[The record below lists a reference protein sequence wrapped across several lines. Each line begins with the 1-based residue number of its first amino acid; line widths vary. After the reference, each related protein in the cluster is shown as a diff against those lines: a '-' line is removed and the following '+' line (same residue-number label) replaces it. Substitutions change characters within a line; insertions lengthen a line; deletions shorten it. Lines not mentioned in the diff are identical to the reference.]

1 VNAPA
6 RSFRQSMSPLHTWA
20 GVMFAGVLFVIFWT
34 GTLLVFDREL
44 DRWLQPST
52 RLPATLA
59 QTHQGLDGPVLDSVL
74 RLTAGAPSWLVRL
87 PTPRQPTVELSWRSR
102 GSEASQRRHLD
113 PRTGAVLPDTGTAGA
128 SDFLFKLH
136 YSLHLDWQKL
146 GAWIVG
152 AAGMAMLLLGVSGV
166 FVHRRL
172 IADFFLFRP
181 GARLQ
186 RASLDLHNV
195 TGVLLLP
202 FHLMITL
209 TGLAILINTHWP
221 TVYAGAYATAANAK
235 QAFFSEAYA
244 SYKRAPAGRPASQAP
259 RLDPLLATARR
270 TWSDDVGFVRFWHPG
285 DASGYVEVRRGHQR
299 GITMRQDTLW
309 FDAATGDV
317 LHRHVSKPVMQ
328 AQRAIVGLHFL
339 QFEHWAIRWM
349 YFAAGL
355 AGCLMIGTGLVVWLE
370 ARRERHARLRWR
382 SVGAVEALAIAAM
395 PGVIVATV
403 ALLLVNRVL
412 PDDPSW
418 AGWDRAGLEKAGF
431 FLSWLAMLVHA
442 AVRGGLQPAPVNPAW
457 REQCA
462 IVAGLAL
469 AAVAAHWLG
478 TGQHLLHSATGA
490 QWGVAGVDL
499 MLLLLAGGA
508 WWTSGRIGRRPA
520 PTRQQDEALVK
531 PSHA

>member
-1 VNAPA
+1 MSVPA

-20 GVMFAGVLFVIFWT
+20 GVVFAGVLFVVFWT

-59 QTHQGLDGPVLDSVL
+59 QTHPGLDGPVLDAVQG
-74 RLTAGAPSWLVRL
+74 LTAGAPSWLARL
-87 PTPRQPTVELSWRSR
+87 PTQRQPTVEVSWRPP
-102 GSEASQRRHLD
+102 GSDASVRRHLD
-113 PRTGAVLPDTGTAGA
+113 PRTGALLADTGTAGA

-136 YSLHLDWQKL
+136 YSLHLDGQRL
-146 GAWIVG
+146 GSWIVG
-152 AAGMAMLLLGVSGV
+152 AAGMAMVLLLVSGV

-202 FHLMITL
+202 FHLLITL
-209 TGLAILINTHWP
+209 TGLAIFINTHWP
-221 TVYAGAYATAANAK
+221 TVYTGAYASAVDAK
-235 QAFFSEAYA
+235 QAFFAEAYA
-244 SYKRAPAGRPASQAP
+244 HYKRPAAGRPATQAL
-259 RLDPLLATARR
+259 RLDPLLEAARQ
-270 TWSDDVGFVRFWHPG
+270 TWHDDVGFVRVWHPG
-285 DASGYVEVRRGHQR
+285 DANGYVEVRRGHQR

-339 QFEHWAIRWM
+339 QFQHWTIRWL
-349 YFAAGL
+349 YFLAGL

-370 ARRERHARLRWR
+370 ARRERHARCGLRG
-382 SVGAVEALAIAAM
+382 VGVVEALAIAAV
-395 PGVIVATV
+395 PGVMVATL

-412 PDDPSW
+412 PADPNWTS
-418 AGWDRAGLEKAGF
+418 WDRAGLEKAGF
-431 FLSWLAMLVHA
+431 FVAWLATLVHA
-442 AVRGGLQPAPVNPAW
+442 ALRGGWRPARASPAW

-462 IVAGLAL
+462 IVGGLAV
-469 AAVAAHWLG
+469 AVVAAHWLS
-478 TGQHLLHSATGA
+478 TGQHLLRSAGDG

-499 MLLLLAGGA
+499 MLLLLAVTA
-508 WWTSGRIGRRPA
+508 FWTSRRIGRRADTTQPQSGSSA
-520 PTRQQDEALVK
+520 QA
-531 PSHA
+531 SHA

>member
-1 VNAPA
+1 
-6 RSFRQSMSPLHTWA
+6 MSPLHTWA
-20 GVMFAGVLFVIFWT
+20 GVVFAGVLFVIFWT
-34 GTLLVFDREL
+34 GTLLVFDREI

-74 RLTAGAPSWLVRL
+74 RLTAGAPSWLARL
-87 PTPRQPTVELSWRSR
+87 PTPRQPTVELNWRPP
-102 GSEASQRRHLD
+102 GSAASQRRHLD

-128 SDFLFKLH
+128 SNFLFKLH
-136 YSLHLDWQKL
+136 YSLHLDWQQL
-146 GAWIVG
+146 GAWMVG
-152 AAGMAMLLLGVSGV
+152 AAGVAMLLLMVSGV
-166 FVHRRL
+166 LVHRRL

-202 FHLMITL
+202 FHLLITL

-221 TVYAGAYATAANAK
+221 TVYAGAYAGAANAK
-235 QAFFSEAYA
+235 QTFFSEAYA
-244 SYKRAPAGRPASQAP
+244 NYQRAPAGLPASQVP
-259 RLDPLLATARR
+259 RLDPLLAAARQA
-270 TWSDDVGFVRFWHPG
+270 WNDDIGFVRFWHPG
-285 DASGYVEVRRGHQR
+285 DAMGYVEVRRGHQR

-317 LHRHVSKPVMQ
+317 LHRHASKPVMQ

-370 ARRERHARLRWR
+370 ARRERHARLGMRG
-382 SVGAVEALAIAAM
+382 VGVFEALAVAAM
-395 PGVIVATV
+395 PGLVVATL

-412 PDDPSW
+412 PADPGW

-431 FLSWLAMLVHA
+431 FVSWLAMLVHA
-442 AVRGGLQPAPVNPAW
+442 ALRGGLQPARTSPAW

-462 IVAGLAL
+462 IVAVLAV
-469 AAVAAHWLG
+469 AVVAAHWLG
-478 TGQHLLHSATGA
+478 TGQHLLRSTSDA
-490 QWGVAGVDL
+490 QWGVAGVDA
-499 MLLLLAGGA
+499 MLLVLAVA
-508 WWTSGRIGRRPA
+508 AFWTGRRIGRRRARTQGRGQSPA
-520 PTRQQDEALVK
+520 RA
-531 PSHA
+531 SHA